1 VVLPALIQWDSGRRD
16 PRHCKELWK
25 KKKERE
31 RETEGKQEKKGQKR

>member
-1 VVLPALIQWDSGRRD
+1 MVLPALIQWDSGRRE

-31 RETEGKQEKKGQKR
+31 TEEGKQEKKRQNR